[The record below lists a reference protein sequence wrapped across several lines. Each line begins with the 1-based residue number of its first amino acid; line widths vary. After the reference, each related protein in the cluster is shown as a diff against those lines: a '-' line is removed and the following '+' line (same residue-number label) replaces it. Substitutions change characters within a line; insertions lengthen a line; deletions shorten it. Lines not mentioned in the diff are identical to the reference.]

1 MFMRRFLFAMF
12 LNFIQPITSTFF
24 TSIGKS
30 IKGVFLSMTRQI
42 IFLLPLLVLLPRFMG
57 IEGIVYSAPVADFAA
72 AATAIAMI
80 LFEVKNMN
88 RLQNGVAVKHAA

>member
-1 MFMRRFLFAMF
+1 MF

-42 IFLLPLLVLLPRFMG
+42 IFLLPLLILLPKFMG
-57 IEGIVYSAPVADFAA
+57 IEGIVYAAPIADFAA

-80 LFEVKNMN
+80 LFEMRSMRRVESH
-88 RLQNGVAVKHAA
+88 GGA